1 MDTQKLWNAID
12 KAVDYADANK
22 EKLFVAGSMIFG
34 GYKMAEKLTRNVGRV
49 KRAKEDRYHRE
60 REIYDRSTGVYL
72 QLSRPMTSVEQY
84 EYSMRVRK
92 GDAPAM
98 ILAEM
103 GLLDNRRK
111 RVSNNRWRL

>member
-1 MDTQKLWNAID
+1 MDTQKLWNGID
-12 KAVDYADANK
+12 KAIDYADANK
-22 EKLFVAGSMIFG
+22 EKLLIAGSMIFG

-49 KRAKEDRYHRE
+49 KRVNEDRYHRE
-60 REIYDRSTGVYL
+60 REVYDRSAGVYL
-72 QLSRPMTSVEQY
+72 QLSRPMTSSEQY
-84 EYSMRVRK
+84 EYSTRVRR
-92 GDAPAM
+92 GDLPAM